1 MMNGYAHG
9 RTIVRG
15 IHWTLVEHLM
25 LVKPGIVAL
34 VLLATLAGVYI
45 GASGA
50 PGASSIFW
58 TLAGVGLATA
68 GAATLNNYVDRD
80 IDGMMDRTSARA
92 LVTGSVSPEAA
103 LAGGLALTVS
113 GLVALA
119 IKVNLLS
126 AALTGASVFI
136 YVVLYGMILKRRS
149 SMANQI
155 GGIAG
160 ALPPVIGYAA
170 VTGGLGVEALAMFAI
185 VSLWQQP
192 HALCL
197 ALRYKDD
204 YASASIPVVPVAF
217 GVAATKLRIL
227 LYTIVLVPASFMP
240 YLIGAAGMRYAVAAV
255 AAGCV
260 YLILTIRFYRSQRDS
275 DTFLFIYSMMYLATL
290 FSFMVCDLRINA
302 MFG

>member
-1 MMNGYAHG
+1 M
-9 RTIVRG
+9 VRG
-15 IHWTLVEHLM
+15 THWKTTLAEHLL

-34 VLLATLAGVYI
+34 VLLATLAGAYI

-50 PGASSIFW
+50 PGGIFW

-80 IDGMMDRTSARA
+80 IDGVMDRTSARA
-92 LVTGSVSPEAA
+92 LVTGSVSPDAA

-113 GLVALA
+113 GLAALA
-119 IKVNLLS
+119 VKVNLLS
-126 AALTGASVFI
+126 ASLTGASVLI

-149 SMANQI
+149 PMANQI

-170 VTGGLGVEALAMFAI
+170 VTGGLGIEAFAMFAI
-185 VSLWQQP
+185 VCLWQQP

-227 LYTIVLVPASFMP
+227 LYTIVLVPVSFMP
-240 YLIGAAGMRYAVAAV
+240 YAIGAAGMRYAIAAF

-275 DTFLFIYSMMYLATL
+275 DTFLFIYSMIYLATL
-290 FSFMVCDLRINA
+290 FSLMVCDLRIAA